1 MKTII
6 RKYSSRMLLAFAG
19 TFSLG
24 MVSCDDMLDM
34 KPQGQFTS
42 DQLDDSSIE
51 GVMAAA
57 YAGLQAHFFGN
68 NEAFAGPITNWIFD
82 VRSDD
87 AYKGGGG
94 VSMEANIHQL
104 EVSNIQSDN
113 VSCLNNG
120 RTIILQ
126 CRVATRLL
134 MRW

>member
-51 GVMAAA
+51 GEMAAA
-57 YAGLQAHFFGN
+57 YAG
-68 NEAFAGPITNWIFD
+68 
-82 VRSDD
+82 
-87 AYKGGGG
+87 
-94 VSMEANIHQL
+94 
-104 EVSNIQSDN
+104 
-113 VSCLNNG
+113 
-120 RTIILQ
+120 
-126 CRVATRLL
+126 
-134 MRW
+134 